1 MAITRLQ
8 QARQMFRYGGDTMG
22 GPNDRSSQGPSGP
35 PGGGGRDFSKG
46 PETTRHNPHTDT
58 GTSKTST
65 VTGDQM
71 RSAKRDFIQ
80 TLNTNNAIR
89 AAQKGTKFS
98 PYDGGSRF
106 APTQNRGFGILDLI
120 MIGASGGLLGPK
132 VGSIAKGINTAK
144 FALDKSKQIGGLLE
158 TFGLTDTNV
167 AQDFISNLTSKG
179 KTTSKKSD
187 KTITRD
193 GGDGI
198 GSTPEMAALRDEYYL
213 LLQKLQMGNILAS
226 EKNRLT
232 ALKNLLGMA

>member
-22 GPNDRSSQGPSGP
+22 GPNDRSSRGPSGP

-65 VTGDQM
+65 VTGDKM
-71 RSAKRDFIQ
+71 RSSQRDFIQ

-89 AAQKGTKFS
+89 AAQTGTKFS
-98 PYDGGSRF
+98 PYDGGSMF
-106 APTQNRGFGILDLI
+106 APTNK
-120 MIGASGGLLGPK
+120 PK
-132 VGSIAKGINTAK
+132 FNLKSALFNAALYAINPALAAKYGKAKSVYNAAK
-144 FALDKSKQIGGLLE
+144 FASGLAQDL
-158 TFGLTDTNV
+158 GITDTNV
-167 AQDFISNLTSKG
+167 AQDFISNLTNKG
-179 KTTSKKSD
+179 RTTSKKSNE
-187 KTITRD
+187 TITRD
-193 GGDGI
+193 GGGDGI

-213 LLQKLQMGNILAS
+213 LLQKLQMGNILDS